1 MQEQDDE
8 PRTTKN
14 ETNNPH
20 ATQMSSTTSL
30 GDAEI
35 GPQIS
40 EPTVTATTSEVRG
53 GDNRPPMTRGTRR
66 RRSQDNSAS
75 NEKRR
80 LLAISCSQS
89 NGPPGVIAEVG
100 LGLEEE
106 THPEV
111 GDEMTSSELTR
122 SIPRKAHDHT
132 PTTNKP
138 HPGCPPT
145 IITHRKDGEKG
156 GRHELLSSLGEN
168 SPGAYSTPGRALGA
182 PFRTF
187 LSRYSSTSIKS
198 MLSSNSSM
206 PKYNDNNSNLEA
218 EVETIK
224 ATLVVDEEE
233 LEAQVIERMSNEL
246 QGRVERE
253 VPKRLAEQRTLQIAE
268 AVEVK
273 SVMEDEDDEE
283 ESGITHHSRSCYWIF
298 LTLAVLVLAVVGG
311 TLGVVLGKTSRTE
324 ETNQEPTNNP
334 PMYATNKPATN
345 PPTMTPTHFSNKPFD
360 SLLKLIGPSVANN
373 QTVLRDPGTPQHDA
387 LDWLANVDAKKTEF
401 LVDPNKQVTIE
412 RYVMALLYFST
423 NGKSWGGNYSFLLP
437 SSVCE
442 WNDGDEVG
450 GVVCDDLL
458 VTKLNLSKGDR
469 RSMR

>member
-1 MQEQDDE
+1 MDEQDNE
-8 PRTTKN
+8 AKTTKN
-14 ETNNPH
+14 KTNNPH
-20 ATQMSSTTSL
+20 LTQIMRSTTSP

-35 GPQIS
+35 GSQTS
-40 EPTVTATTSEVRG
+40 EPTVTPTSSEGRE
-53 GDNRPPMTRGTRR
+53 GDNGTPRTRGTRR
-66 RRSQDNSAS
+66 RKSHVNSAS
-75 NEKRR
+75 DEKRR

-106 THPEV
+106 KHPEV

-122 SIPRKAHDHT
+122 SIARKAHDHT
-132 PTTNKP
+132 PTTNKL
-138 HPGCPPT
+138 HPGCPPA
-145 IITHRKDGEKG
+145 IIPHRMDGEKG
-156 GRHELLSSLGEN
+156 GRHELLSPLGVH
-168 SPGAYSTPGRALGA
+168 SPGAYSTPGRAFGA

-206 PKYNDNNSNLEA
+206 PKHNDNIFNLEA
-218 EVETIK
+218 ELETIK

-233 LEAQVIERMSNEL
+233 LEAHVSERMSNEL

-253 VPKRLAEQRTLQIAE
+253 VQERLAEQKRFQIVE
-268 AVEVK
+268 AIEVK
-273 SVMEDEDDEE
+273 SVLEDDEE
-283 ESGITHHSRSCYWIF
+283 ERGITHHSRNYYWIF
-298 LTLAVLVLAVVGG
+298 LTVAVLVLAALGG
-311 TLGVVLGKTSRTE
+311 TLGVVSGKTT
-324 ETNQEPTNNP
+324 
-334 PMYATNKPATN
+334 PATT
-345 PPTMTPTHFSNKPFD
+345 PPSMTPTHFSNTAFD

-373 QTVLRDPGTPQHDA
+373 LTVLRDPRTPQHDA
-387 LDWLANVDAKKTEF
+387 LDWLANVDGKKDEF
-401 LVDPNKQVTIE
+401 LVDFNIQVTIE

-423 NGKSWGGNYSFLLP
+423 NGKSWGDNYSFLLP

-469 RSMR
+469 RSIR